1 MNNPHQY
8 IANSQEICQ
17 NIITSMESV
26 LWSVEPLT
34 KNLLYLSDSAE
45 IIYGK
50 PVSDLLRNP
59 HSWLEVIYPEDR
71 QKVEDSIAIIS
82 SNKFLKLQYRIVR
95 YSSSSEQE
103 IRWLDVRAK
112 LICNT
117 CGEPVRID
125 GISTDITND
134 KISTF
139 QEIVEDDSTKKSPIL
154 LFNHS
159 LIENY
164 NFQLSYLARDGKK
177 HIFEHHFIELYNLY
191 RKYRKKS
198 WVSPTNYFNK
208 MSTTSFEKICINQYG
223 DRYLTQIERNID
235 RDLEEYKAVLNILK
249 IGFFVTDNIGNLIEI
264 NRKAKQIFGWQR
276 QETKS
281 IKAAKLELKIIRY
294 DGTEMPK
301 KEYAWIVAFR
311 EKCTVENLQ
320 MGVVQE
326 SKEVIWLS
334 VTSTFISSLNDIII
348 TTYVD
353 ITECKITEEKLKKS
367 ELKYRAFMQ
376 DAGEAILIADLQGK
390 IIEANS
396 KATEILGYQRE
407 ELVQM
412 HAKQIH
418 PPEIQQKVIA
428 TILET
433 AKKGKNVIPNILA
446 LRKDG
451 NWVWVNIIYKII
463 HLENDEKFYQVIFQ
477 DITSYVLAEAVLR
490 ESEEKFR
497 ATFEQTVVGIFFANL
512 SGKIFRVNQAFRNIL
527 GYSNA
532 DLSKLNLIDIIYAE
546 EQQDC
551 EINLRSLMTEK
562 IKNYAN
568 DNRLIHKKG
577 KIIWSYLNISLIKT
591 SQEPK
596 YLIGLI
602 KDITQRKQM
611 ELDLKKSEERWELAL
626 RGNND
631 GIWDWNIKTNECF
644 YSIRCQEILG
654 YTETGIFNHINHW
667 KSRIHPDDIN
677 LVIQSIQEHL
687 NRQTPYFTAEYRI
700 RCKDNTYKW
709 ILDRGQAL
717 WDEKE
722 NPLRMVGSY
731 TDITERKQVEDY
743 LQRQTQQEQLIRK
756 ITERIRQSL
765 NLSEI
770 LQKAVDEVRNILQVE
785 RVIIQRKMLDKSI
798 LVLAESL
805 TPGKYSMLDWEFND
819 YIITTQQLIQEKKSD
834 KILAIADIYQSKVKL
849 CNTNLLDFFQIKACL
864 IMPIFIQKST
874 TLEEGRRKK
883 RCDPASAADA
893 SGQTPRRRQS
903 QGNAG
908 QERECAPREEE
919 GRSKNWMGQTLAN
932 CQHRVDD
939 GILNPKEKDQEKSL
953 VVGVNPTND
962 DTFWG
967 VLVAHNCSEK
977 RQWKKWEIN
986 LLYQLRIQLEIAIQQ
1001 SELYQ
1006 QLQNANQELYQ
1017 LATLDGLT
1025 KIANRRCF
1033 DRYLEREWL
1042 RIGREKK
1049 TLSLIMCDIDFFKK
1063 YNDTYGHQKGDEC
1076 LQQVAKAIS
1085 KVVKRPTDLVARYG
1099 GEEFAIILPNTNL
1112 EGAIHIANIVQQ
1124 EVYKLQIPHRNSPTY
1139 QQVTLSLGVSSII
1152 PFPEATYKSL
1162 IAGADRALYQAKQ
1175 KGRNQV
1181 IPYIGDI
1188 IVN

>member
-8 IANSQEICQ
+8 SVSSQEICQ
-17 NIITSMESV
+17 DIITSIESV

-59 HSWLEVIYPEDR
+59 LSWLKVIYPEDR

-82 SNKFLKLQYRIVR
+82 SNKLLKLQYRILR

-112 LICNT
+112 LVCND
-117 CGEPVRID
+117 CGDMIRID

-134 KISTF
+134 KISIF
-139 QEIVEDDSTKKSPIL
+139 QEIVQNDSTKKFPIS
-154 LFNHS
+154 LFNRS
-159 LIENY
+159 LIESYNY
-164 NFQLSYLARDGKK
+164 QLPYLARDLEKQ
-177 HIFEHHFIELYNLY
+177 IFEHHFIELDNLY
-191 RKYRKKS
+191 RIDQNRQKA
-198 WVSPTNYFNK
+198 WVSQTDEFNK
-208 MSTTSFEKICINQYG
+208 ISTISSKKFWINQ
-223 DRYLTQIERNID
+223 DNVQSLTQIKPNIY
-235 RDLEEYKAVLNILK
+235 RGLAEYKAVLNILQ
-249 IGFFVTDNIGNLIEI
+249 IGFFITDNIGNIIEI
-264 NRKAKQIFGWQR
+264 NRKAKQIFGWQW
-276 QETKS
+276 QEMKS
-281 IKAAKLELKIIRY
+281 IKAAKSEGKIIRY
-294 DGTEMPK
+294 DGTYMPK
-301 KEYAWIVAFR
+301 EEYAWIVASR
-311 EKCTVENLQ
+311 KKVTVENLQ
-320 MGVVQE
+320 MGVIQE
-326 SKEVIWLS
+326 SQEVIWLT
-334 VTSTFISSLNDIII
+334 VTSTFISSLNDIVI

-353 ITECKITEEKLKKS
+353 ITECKKAEEKLKNSK
-367 ELKYRAFMQ
+367 LKYRAFMQ

-390 IIEANS
+390 IIEANY
-396 KATEILGYQRE
+396 KATEILGYHRE

-412 HAKQIH
+412 HTKEIH

-433 AKKGKNVIPNILA
+433 AKNGKNIRPNILA

-451 NWVWVNIIYKII
+451 NWLWINIIYKII

-477 DITSYVLAEAVLR
+477 DITSYVLAEAVIK

-497 ATFEQTVVGIFFANL
+497 GTFEQTLMGIFFATL

-532 DLSKLNLIDIIYAE
+532 DLSKLNLVDIIYSE
-546 EQQDC
+546 ERQDY
-551 EINLRSLMTEK
+551 EINLRSLLSEK
-562 IKNYAN
+562 IQNYST

-644 YSIRCQEILG
+644 YSTRCQEILG
-654 YTETGIFNHINHW
+654 YTEMEIFNHVDDW
-667 KSRIHPDDIN
+667 KNRIHPDDIN

-687 NRQTPYFTAEYRI
+687 NRQIPYFTAEYRI

-717 WDEKE
+717 WDEQE

-731 TDITERKQVEDY
+731 TDITERKQAENY
-743 LQRQTQQEQLIRK
+743 LQKQTQQEQLIRK
-756 ITERIRQSL
+756 TTERIRQSL

-805 TPGKYSMLDWEFND
+805 TPGKSSMLDWEFND
-819 YIITTQQLIQEKKSD
+819 YIITTQQLIQEKKLD
-834 KILAIADIYQSKVKL
+834 KIIALTDIYQSTVKL
-849 CNTNLLDFFQIKACL
+849 SSANLLDFFQIKACL
-864 IMPIFIQKST
+864 IMPIFIPKST
-874 TLEEGRRKK
+874 T
-883 RCDPASAADA
+883 
-893 SGQTPRRRQS
+893 
-903 QGNAG
+903 N
-908 QERECAPREEE
+908 
-919 GRSKNWMGQTLAN
+919 N
-932 CQHRVDD
+932 
-939 GILNPKEKDQEKSL
+939 IQEKSL
-953 VVGVNPTND
+953 VVGANSTND

-967 VLVAHNCSEK
+967 ILFAHNCSNK
-977 RQWKKWEIN
+977 RQWEQWEIN
-986 LLYQLRIQLEIAIQQ
+986 LLDQLRIQLEIAIQQ
-1001 SELYQ
+1001 SQLYQ
-1006 QLQNANQELYQ
+1006 QLQNANQELYK

-1033 DRYLEREWL
+1033 DEYLEKEWL
-1042 RIGREKK
+1042 RMGREKK
-1049 TLSLIMCDIDFFKK
+1049 PLSLIMCDIDFFKK
-1063 YNDTYGHQKGDEC
+1063 YNDTYGHQKGDKC
-1076 LQQVAKAIS
+1076 LQQVAKTLS

-1099 GEEFAIILPNTNL
+1099 GEEFAIILSNTNL

-1124 EVYKLQIPHRNSPTY
+1124 EVYKLQITHQNSPIY
-1139 QQVTLSLGVSSII
+1139 KQVTLSLGVSSII

-1162 IAGADRALYQAKQ
+1162 IAGADRALYQAKE
-1175 KGRNQV
+1175 KGRNRV

>member
-8 IANSQEICQ
+8 SASSQEICQ
-17 NIITSMESV
+17 NIIASMESV

-34 KNLLYLSDSAE
+34 KNLIYLSDSAE

-50 PVSDLLRNP
+50 PVFDLLKNP

-112 LICNT
+112 LVCNAHRV
-117 CGEPVRID
+117 PIRID

-134 KISTF
+134 KISIF
-139 QEIVEDDSTKKSPIL
+139 QETVEDDSTKTSPIL
-154 LFNHS
+154 LLNHS

-164 NFQLSYLARDGKK
+164 NSQLPYLDGDREK
-177 HIFEHHFIELYNLY
+177 HIFEHHFIELDNLY
-191 RKYRKKS
+191 IIDKNRHKAWFS
-198 WVSPTNYFNK
+198 QTNYFHK
-208 MSTTSFEKICINQYG
+208 MQNISLKKILINQDNYQS
-223 DRYLTQIERNID
+223 LTKIKRNIY
-235 RDLEEYKAVLNILK
+235 RGLEEYKAVLNILQ
-249 IGFFVTDNIGNLIEI
+249 IGFFITDNIGNFIEI
-264 NRKAKQIFGWQR
+264 NRKAKQIFGWQW

-281 IKAAKLELKIIRY
+281 INATKLELKIIRS

-301 KEYAWIVAFR
+301 EEYAWIVAFR
-311 EKCTVENLQ
+311 EKSTVENLQ

-334 VTSTFISSLNDIII
+334 VTSTFISSLRDIII

-353 ITECKITEEKLKKS
+353 ITKCKKAEEKLKNS

-390 IIEANS
+390 IIEANY

-428 TILET
+428 TILEA
-433 AKKGKNVIPNILA
+433 AKKGKNIIPNILA

-451 NWVWVNIIYKII
+451 NWLWVNIIYKII
-463 HLENDEKFYQVIFQ
+463 QLENDEKFYQVIFQ
-477 DITSYVLAEAVLR
+477 DITCYVLAEAVLR

-497 ATFEQTVVGIFFANL
+497 ATFEQTVMGIFFATL

-532 DLSKLNLIDIIYAE
+532 DLSKLNLMDIIYSE
-546 EQQDC
+546 ERQDY
-551 EINLRSLMTEK
+551 EINLRYLMAEK
-562 IKNYAN
+562 IQNYAT
-568 DNRLIHKKG
+568 DNRLINKKG

-602 KDITQRKQM
+602 KDITQRKQI

-644 YSIRCQEILG
+644 YSTRCQEILG
-654 YTETGIFNHINHW
+654 YTETEIFNHVNDW
-667 KSRIHPDDIN
+667 KNRIHPDDIN

-687 NRQTPYFTAEYRI
+687 NRKTPYFTAEYRI

-717 WDEKE
+717 WDEEE

-731 TDITERKQVEDY
+731 TDITERKQAENY

-770 LQKAVDEVRNILQVE
+770 LQKAVDEVRNILQAE
-785 RVIIQRKMLDKSI
+785 RVIIQRKILDKSI
-798 LVLAESL
+798 IVLAESL
-805 TPGKYSMLDWEFND
+805 APGKPSMLDWEFND
-819 YIITTQQLIQEKKSD
+819 YIITTQQFIQEKKLD
-834 KILAIADIYQSKVKL
+834 TIIAVTDIYQSTVKL
-849 CNTNLLDFFQIKACL
+849 SYTNLLDFFQIKACL

-874 TLEEGRRKK
+874 TIEEGRRKK
-883 RCDPASAADA
+883 
-893 SGQTPRRRQS
+893 
-903 QGNAG
+903 
-908 QERECAPREEE
+908 EE
-919 GRSKNWMGQTLAN
+919 GRKKKEEGRRKKKEGRRKNWMGQTLAN
-932 CQHRVDD
+932 CQNRVD
-939 GILNPKEKDQEKSL
+939 GGVLNPKEKDQEKSL
-953 VVGVNPTND
+953 VVGANSSKD

-967 VLVAHNCSEK
+967 ILFAHNCSNK
-977 RQWKKWEIN
+977 RQWEQWEIN
-986 LLYQLRIQLEIAIQQ
+986 LLDQLRIQLEIAIQQ
-1001 SELYQ
+1001 SQLYQ
-1006 QLQNANQELYQ
+1006 QLQNANHELYQ

-1033 DRYLEREWL
+1033 DRYLEKEWL
-1042 RIGREKK
+1042 RMGREKK
-1049 TLSLIMCDIDFFKK
+1049 PLSLIMCDIDFFKK

-1085 KVVKRPTDLVARYG
+1085 KVVKRSTDLVARYG

-1124 EVYKLQIPHRNSPTY
+1124 EVYKLQIPHRNSPIY
-1139 QQVTLSLGVSSII
+1139 QQVTLSLGVSSMIA
-1152 PFPEATYKSL
+1152 FPEATYKSL
-1162 IAGADRALYQAKQ
+1162 IAAADRALYQAKQ
-1175 KGRNQV
+1175 RGRNQV
-1181 IPYIGDI
+1181 IPYVGDI
-1188 IVN
+1188 ILN

>member
-8 IANSQEICQ
+8 SASSQEICQ

-26 LWSVEPLT
+26 LWSIEPLT
-34 KNLLYLSDSAE
+34 KNLIYLSDSAE

-50 PVSDLLRNP
+50 PVFDLLKNP
-59 HSWLEVIYPEDR
+59 HSWLEVIYPQDR

-82 SNKFLKLQYRIVR
+82 SNKFLKLQYRILR

-112 LICNT
+112 LVCND
-117 CGEPVRID
+117 CGDMIRID

-134 KISTF
+134 KISIFPETL
-139 QEIVEDDSTKKSPIL
+139 QNDSTKKYPIS
-154 LFNHS
+154 LFNRS
-159 LIENY
+159 LIESY
-164 NFQLSYLARDGKK
+164 NSQLPYLGRDLEKQ
-177 HIFEHHFIELYNLY
+177 IFEHHFIELDNLY
-191 RKYRKKS
+191 RIDRDRQKA
-198 WVSPTNYFNK
+198 WVSPTDDFNEF
-208 MSTTSFEKICINQYG
+208 STISSKKFWINQ
-223 DRYLTQIERNID
+223 DIFQSLTQIKRNIH
-235 RDLEEYKAVLNILK
+235 RGLVEYKAVLNILQ
-249 IGFFVTDNIGNLIEI
+249 IGFFMTDNIGNIIEI
-264 NRKAKQIFGWQR
+264 NCKAKQIFGWQW
-276 QETKS
+276 QEMKS
-281 IKAAKLELKIIRY
+281 IKAAKLEWKIIRY

-301 KEYAWIVAFR
+301 EEYAWIVASR
-311 EKCTVENLQ
+311 KKGTVENLQ
-320 MGVVQE
+320 MGVIQE
-326 SKEVIWLS
+326 SQEVIWLS
-334 VTSTFISSLNDIII
+334 VTSTFISSLSDMII

-353 ITECKITEEKLKKS
+353 ITESKKTEEKLKNS

-396 KATEILGYQRE
+396 KATEILGYHRE

-418 PPEIQQKVIA
+418 PPEIQRKVIA

-446 LRKDG
+446 LKKDG
-451 NWVWVNIIYKII
+451 NWLWINIIYKII
-463 HLENDEKFYQVIFQ
+463 HLENDEKFYQIIFQ
-477 DITSYVLAEAVLR
+477 DITSYVLAEAVIK
-490 ESEEKFR
+490 ENEEKFR
-497 ATFEQTVVGIFFANL
+497 ATFEQTLMGIFFATL
-512 SGKIFRVNQAFRNIL
+512 SGKIFRFNQAFRNIL
-527 GYSNA
+527 GYSHA
-532 DLSKLNLIDIIYAE
+532 DLSKLNLMDIIYAE
-546 EQQDC
+546 EQPDY
-551 EINLRSLMTEK
+551 EINLRSLMAEK
-562 IKNYAN
+562 IQNYAN

-644 YSIRCQEILG
+644 YSTRCQQILG
-654 YTETGIFNHINHW
+654 YTETEIFNHVDDW
-667 KSRIHPDDIN
+667 KNRIHPDDIN

-717 WDEKE
+717 WDEEE

-743 LQRQTQQEQLIRK
+743 LQKQTQQEQLIRK
-756 ITERIRQSL
+756 TTERIRQSL

-805 TPGKYSMLDWEFND
+805 TPGKSSMLDWEFND

-834 KILAIADIYQSKVKL
+834 KIIALTDIYQSTVKQSS
-849 CNTNLLDFFQIKACL
+849 NNLLDFFQIKACL
-864 IMPIFIQKST
+864 IMPIFIQEST
-874 TLEEGRRKK
+874 TIEEGRSKK

-893 SGQTPRRRQS
+893 
-903 QGNAG
+903 
-908 QERECAPREEE
+908 RECAPREEE
-919 GRSKNWMGQTLAN
+919 GRSKNWIGQTPTN
-932 CQHRVDD
+932 FKHPVD
-939 GILNPKEKDQEKSL
+939 GGVLNPKEKDNIQEKSL
-953 VVGVNPTND
+953 VVGANSTND

-967 VLVAHNCSEK
+967 ILFAQNCSNK
-977 RQWKKWEIN
+977 RQWQQWEIN
-986 LLYQLRIQLEIAIQQ
+986 LLDQLRIQLEIAIKQ
-1001 SELYQ
+1001 SQLYQ
-1006 QLQNANQELYQ
+1006 QLQNANQELYK

-1025 KIANRRCF
+1025 KIANRRSF
-1033 DRYLEREWL
+1033 DEYLEQEWL
-1042 RIGREKK
+1042 RLGREKK
-1049 TLSLIMCDIDFFKK
+1049 PLSLIMCDIDFFKK
-1063 YNDTYGHQKGDEC
+1063 YNDTYGHQQGDEC

-1099 GEEFAIILPNTNL
+1099 GEEFAIILSNTNL
-1112 EGAIHIANIVQQ
+1112 EGAIHLANIVQQ
-1124 EVYKLQIPHRNSPTY
+1124 EVYKLQIPHRNSPIY
-1139 QQVTLSLGVSSII
+1139 KQVTLSLGVSSII
-1152 PFPEATYKSL
+1152 PFPEATYQSL
-1162 IAGADRALYQAKQ
+1162 IAGADRALYQAKE

-1181 IPYIGDI
+1181 IPYVGDI